1 MTQQSTVIGVF
12 EDRTQ
17 AAQAIDELRRV
28 GFSDDQVGFMV
39 RHDAAYTES
48 TTEAPE
54 ATGKSPSAITRGIVG
69 GVVGAVD
76 ALLVPITGPADASS
90 ILGTVLP
97 VAEEAI
103 DRLPYPGSEKDTAV
117 HTRPDAPMTVPNIPS
132 STPAETSTTGSP
144 SVEVTQANEPTAGES
159 GREGILTGGIIGGV
173 LGAAAALLIPGVGP
187 VIAGGILGATLGGA
201 AIGGIAGGF
210 LSTFTHMGVPEEKA
224 RYYEQEFQA
233 GRTLVTIKADDRQQ
247 KAIEILQRHGAQDVQ
262 TH

>member
-1 MTQQSTVIGVF
+1 MAEHTTVIGVF
-12 EDRTQ
+12 EDRAQ
-17 AAQAIDELRRV
+17 AAQAIEELRHI
-28 GFSDDQVGFMV
+28 GFNDNEIGFAA

-54 ATGKSPSAITRGIVG
+54 TTGKSPGAITRGIVG

-117 HTRPDAPMTVPNIPS
+117 HTRPDAPMTVPDTPS
-132 STPAETSTTGSP
+132 ISTETPTTETVSTETTQTREP
-144 SVEVTQANEPTAGES
+144 SADES
-159 GREGILTGGIIGGV
+159 GREGIVTGGIIGGV
-173 LGAAAALLIPGVGP
+173 LGAAAALLIPGIGP

-210 LSTFTHMGVPEEKA
+210 LGTFTHMGVPEEKA
-224 RYYEQEFQA
+224 RYYENEFKA
-233 GRTLVTIKADDRQQ
+233 GRTIVTIRTDDRQQ
-247 KAIEILQRHGAQDVQ
+247 KAFEILQRHGAHDVQ
-262 TH
+262 SH